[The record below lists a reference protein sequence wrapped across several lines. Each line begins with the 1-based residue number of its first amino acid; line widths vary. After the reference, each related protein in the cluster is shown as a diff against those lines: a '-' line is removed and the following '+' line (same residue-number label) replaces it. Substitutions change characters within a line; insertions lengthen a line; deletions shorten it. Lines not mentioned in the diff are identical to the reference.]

1 MSQAGCKVTGEI
13 ADSLTVGTTDLNGI
27 VVIGIGR
34 FHFQPYAVAYLQAGN
49 DFLPS
54 FEAHTYNF
62 DRDNPAVNAGL

>member
-13 ADSLTVGTTDLNGI
+13 ADLLTVGTADLNCI

-34 FHFQPYAVAYLQAGN
+34 FYFQPYAVAYLQAGN

-54 FEAHTYNF
+54 FEANAYKV